1 MMVRRIQFAFLTI
14 AAVVLVA
21 VPAAQAQRRGGFG
34 SDPLLGLLQ
43 IEKVQIE
50 LDLLDVQIDEG
61 EAIAAEMQKQ
71 FTLPRINFQEATDAE
86 RDAFMKKM
94 ADNNAKRGK
103 AVKAKL
109 AEMLAPDQY
118 ARLME
123 IHIQQVGSAALQDV
137 DVAKKLKLTAA
148 QSKKIKGISDTM
160 TQEMRKMFSGGR
172 ADFAKLRP
180 KMEKMR
186 ADAEK
191 QTMAVLT
198 APQKKQFTAMHGKKF
213 ELPRRGFGGGGGG
226 RGRGQKKGN

>member
-1 MMVRRIQFAFLTI
+1 MVRRIQFAAL
-14 AAVVLVA
+14 AVAVVALVV

-34 SDPLLGLLQ
+34 GDPLLGLLQ
-43 IEKVQIE
+43 VEKVQIE

-71 FTLPRINFQEATDAE
+71 FAIPRINFQEATDAE
-86 RDAFMKKM
+86 RDAYMKKM
-94 ADNNAKRGK
+94 ADIQVKRGK

-118 ARLME
+118 TRLKQ
-123 IHIQQVGSAALQDV
+123 IHIQQAGSAALQDAE
-137 DVAKKLKLTAA
+137 VAKGLKLTAA
-148 QSKKIKGISDTM
+148 QSKKIKGIADTM
-160 TQEMRKMFSGGR
+160 SQELRKMFSGGR

-198 APQKKQFTAMHGKKF
+198 APQKKQFTAMKGKKF
-213 ELPRRGFGGGGGG
+213 ELPRRGFGGGGG
-226 RGRGQKKGN
+226 RGRGKKKGN

>member
-1 MMVRRIQFAFLTI
+1 MMVRRMQFAFLAI

-61 EAIAAEMQKQ
+61 DAIAAEMQKQ

-123 IHIQQVGSAALQDV
+123 IHIQQIGSAALQDV

-148 QSKKIKGISDTM
+148 QSKKIKGIADTM
-160 TQEMRKMFSGGR
+160 TQEIRKMFSGGGR

-226 RGRGQKKGN
+226 RGKKKGN

>member
-1 MMVRRIQFAFLTI
+1 MMMRRMQFAVLAIT
-14 AAVVLVA
+14 AVVLVV

-34 SDPLLGLLQ
+34 RDPLLGLLQ

-61 EAIAAEMQKQ
+61 DAIAEEMQKQ
-71 FTLPRINFQEATDAE
+71 FPLPGINFQEATDKE
-86 RDAFMKKM
+86 REAYMKKM
-94 ADNNAKRGK
+94 AEINVKRGK
-103 AVKAKL
+103 VVKAKL

-118 ARLME
+118 ERLMQ
-123 IHIQQVGSAALQDV
+123 IHIQQAGSAALQDAY
-137 DVAKKLKLTAA
+137 VAKKIKLTAA
-148 QSKKIKGISDTM
+148 QQKKIKDISDAM
-160 TQEMRKMFSGGR
+160 SQSMRKLFVPG

-180 KMEKMR
+180 KMTKMR

-213 ELPRRGFGGGGGG
+213 ELPRRGGGG
-226 RGRGQKKGN
+226 RGRGKKKGN

>member
-1 MMVRRIQFAFLTI
+1 MMVRRMQFAFLAIT
-14 AAVVLVA
+14 AVALVV

-61 EAIAAEMQKQ
+61 DAIAAEMQKQ
-71 FTLPRINFQEATDAE
+71 FALPRINFQEATDKE
-86 RDAFMKKM
+86 REAYMTKM
-94 ADNNAKRGK
+94 AEINVKRGK

-118 ARLME
+118 ARLVE
-123 IHIQQVGSAALQDV
+123 IHIQQAGSAALRDV

-148 QSKKIKGISDTM
+148 QSKKIKGIADTM
-160 TQEMRKMFSGGR
+160 SQEMRKMFSGGR

-180 KMEKMR
+180 KLEKMR
-186 ADAEK
+186 GDAEK

-213 ELPRRGFGGGGGG
+213 ELPRRGGARGG
-226 RGRGQKKGN
+226 RGKKKGN

>member
-1 MMVRRIQFAFLTI
+1 MMVRRMQFAGLAI
-14 AAVVLVA
+14 ALMALVF

-34 SDPLLGLLQ
+34 GDPLLGLLQ

-61 EAIAAEMQKQ
+61 KAIAAEMQKQ
-71 FTLPRINFQEATDAE
+71 FAVPRINFQEATEKE
-86 RDAFMKKM
+86 RDAYMAKM
-94 ADNNAKRGK
+94 AANNAKRSK

-118 ARLME
+118 DRLIE
-123 IHIQQVGSAALQDV
+123 ISIQQAGSAALQDA
-137 DVAKKLKLTAA
+137 DVAKKIKLTAV
-148 QSKKIKGISDTM
+148 QQKKIKDISDAT
-160 TQEMRKMFSGGR
+160 TQSLRKLFVPG

-180 KMEKMR
+180 KMTKMR

-198 APQKKQFTAMHGKKF
+198 AAQKKQFTAIQGKKF
-213 ELPRRGFGGGGGG
+213 ELPRRSGGG
-226 RGRGQKKGN
+226 RGRGKKKGN